1 MRFRDVFSII
11 GPSMIGPSSS
21 HTAGAAR
28 LGRAARAICGGQP
41 DEAEIVLY
49 GSFAETYQGHGTDR
63 ALVAGLLGYLPS
75 DPRIRDALV
84 IAAEKGMEVSF
95 RPSSRPALH
104 PNTAKLCLRAGGQET
119 IVTGSSI
126 GGGNIEITGVNGF
139 DVKFTAGYP
148 TLLVFHRDR
157 PGMLADMTD
166 LYRDAGLNIGY
177 MEVDRKSRSGDVL
190 TVIESDGGLPDRSLR
205 LLSSLAGVE
214 RVCGVEL
221 NEMEGTA

>member
-28 LGRAARAICGGQP
+28 LGRTARSINGGRP
-41 DEAEIVLY
+41 DQAEIVLF
-49 GSFAETYQGHGTDR
+49 GSFADTYQGHGTDL
-63 ALVAGLLGYLPS
+63 ALVAGLLGFIPS
-75 DPRIRDALV
+75 DARIRNALV
-84 IAAEKGMEVSF
+84 IAAREGMAVTF
-95 RPSSRPALH
+95 RTSTKPVAH
-104 PNTAKLCLRAGGQET
+104 PNTVTLCLRTGEKKT
-119 IVTGSSI
+119 VVTGSSI

-148 TLLVFHRDR
+148 TLLVFHSDR

-190 TVIESDGGLPDRSLR
+190 TVIESDGVLPGASVR
-205 LLSSLAGVE
+205 LLIQLAGVQQ
-214 RVCGVEL
+214 VCGVEPS
-221 NEMEGTA
+221 EVEGSA